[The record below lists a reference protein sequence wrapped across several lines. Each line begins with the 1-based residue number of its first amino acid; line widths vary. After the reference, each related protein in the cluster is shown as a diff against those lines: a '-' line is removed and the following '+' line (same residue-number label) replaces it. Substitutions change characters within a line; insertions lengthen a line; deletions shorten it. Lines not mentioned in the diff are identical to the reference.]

1 LGLLVAYIVTVARSP
16 RSSWVRLRRAAAALL
31 AVSAITGASTLFFPW
46 HSVKTV
52 DPASIAGALYFGP
65 DYNVSAAERARM
77 LSRSYEWECTGTT
90 HLDRGAW
97 PIAVLVV
104 VLASAIAAL
113 LWPPRGASVLVPA
126 IGAFLVTFVALYFLF
141 FWGFLQHL
149 FDGVGP
155 PRPAEIVFTG
165 AEVALAACA
174 CLLLLATGVE
184 ALRR

>member
-16 RSSWVRLRRAAAALL
+16 QFSWVRLRRAAAALL
-31 AVSAITGASTLFFPW
+31 AVSAITGVSTLFFPW

-97 PIAVLVV
+97 PIALLIA
-104 VLASAIAAL
+104 VLAGAIAAM
-113 LWPPRGASVLVPA
+113 LWPPRRAAVPA
-126 IGAFLVTFVALYFLF
+126 IGAVLVTFVALYFLF
-141 FWGFLQHL
+141 FWGFLRHL

-155 PRPAEIVFTG
+155 SRPAEIVFTG
-165 AEVALAACA
+165 AEVALTACA
-174 CLLLLATGVE
+174 CLLLVATGIE
-184 ALRR
+184 AVRR

>member
-1 LGLLVAYIVTVARSP
+1 V
-16 RSSWVRLRRAAAALL
+16 RRAAAALL
-31 AVSAITGASTLFFPW
+31 AVSAITGVSTLFFPW
-46 HSVKTV
+46 HSVKTI
-52 DPASIAGALYFGP
+52 DQESFAAALYFGP

-77 LSRSYEWECTGTT
+77 LSRTHEWECTGTT
-90 HLDRGAW
+90 HLDAGAW

-113 LWPPRGASVLVPA
+113 LWPPRGAAALVPA
-126 IGAFLVTFVALYFLF
+126 IVAFLVTFVALYFLF
-141 FWGFLQHL
+141 FWGFLRHL
-149 FDGVGP
+149 FDGVGS

-174 CLLLLATGVE
+174 CLLMFSTGVE